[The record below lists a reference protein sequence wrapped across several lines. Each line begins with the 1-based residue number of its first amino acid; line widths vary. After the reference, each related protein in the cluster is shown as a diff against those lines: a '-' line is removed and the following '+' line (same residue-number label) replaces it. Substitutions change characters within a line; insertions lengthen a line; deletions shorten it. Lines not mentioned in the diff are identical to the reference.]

1 MKSFLK
7 IAAII
12 AMVGSASACAT
23 LTRGTTQEFI
33 VESSPP
39 GASVKTTSGFT
50 CPATPCTFKM
60 PRKDAFTVTVSKD
73 GYETQTAEIMSNMS
87 GGGTAG
93 MIGNVLIGGLIG
105 VGVDSTSGALNDL
118 TPNPLVVTL
127 KSLTG
132 SEPVQ
137 ASASTASAAGAP
149 ATPTAGNPGS

>member
-1 MKSFLK
+1 
-7 IAAII
+7 
-12 AMVGSASACAT
+12 
-23 LTRGTTQEFI
+23 
-33 VESSPP
+33 
-39 GASVKTTSGFT
+39 
-50 CPATPCTFKM
+50 M

-137 ASASTASAAGAP
+137 ASAPTASAAGAP